1 MQSDADK
8 LYAAISAATGKDE
21 FAARKDVELAILCGL
36 ADLLSSCL
44 DTEQSAALEGA
55 KQRVAGITEEA
66 RVLHLT
72 KLTRKMHQLL
82 EEIRTGKDV
91 NRLES
96 RNRIVWAA
104 LRKLEGLDAS
114 TAEFYAEISIEAGLE
129 PAAISRVYKRH
140 VPSFM
145 DPFDAAC

>member
-21 FAARKDVELAILCGL
+21 FAARTDVELAILCDL
-36 ADLLSSCL
+36 ADLLSPCL
-44 DTEQSAALEGA
+44 DAEQSAALEVA
-55 KQRVAGITEEA
+55 KQRLTGITEEA
-66 RVLHLT
+66 RVFHLM
-72 KLTRKMHQLL
+72 KLNRKLDQLL
-82 EEIRTGKDV
+82 RELRAGKDV
-91 NRLES
+91 NRIES
-96 RNRIVWAA
+96 INRIVWAA
-104 LRKLEGLDAS
+104 LLNLKGLDAS
-114 TAEFYAEISIEAGLE
+114 TAEFIAEISLEAGLE